1 MKNVNFNCEKF
12 NMYERKYSKLLNKER
27 RYFLLSRENLIDL
40 EIDDNKDFAVQKKFI
55 TNDCYV
61 IKFFD
66 IKQYFLLKSYSL
78 ATNDLKIIDIV
89 NESDNTKKVIT
100 DINFF
105 PEKMKK
111 HYTSE
116 ILNFLKIVDYVNK
129 ENNLELKGLEDLIV
143 IKTKEI
149 GEVIFPHDKFRTSA
163 AQSFEAR
170 FIVLGINQNIEK
182 VNQTINIFDRNLFTL
197 LSLASNKLMFVNL
210 KEKLYTTFS
219 Y

>member
-170 FIVLGINQNIEK
+170 FIVLGTQQNIEK